1 MGRQRPRSR
10 SMSKRII
17 LVAVL
22 AFCSGLG
29 AGEIVRVYLR
39 FSRPSVP
46 VNAGSTTDD
55 IIARLRSRGLKFDP
69 VYCTDE
75 NRQVQADR
83 FNLAFLDTDP
93 SLAPRPPYHLTVYV
107 ERDGCPLNNYLHG
120 GPVLRVAPFTFWG
133 DQLLLRQIDDA
144 LRD

>member
-1 MGRQRPRSR
+1 
-10 SMSKRII
+10 MSKRSV

-22 AFCSGLG
+22 AFCNGLL
-29 AGEIVRVYLR
+29 AGEIGRLSLR
-39 FSRPSVP
+39 FSRPYVP
-46 VNAGSTTDD
+46 VNAGSISDD

-69 VYCTDE
+69 VHCTDE
-75 NRQVQADR
+75 NRQVQADT
-83 FNLAFLDTDP
+83 FNLAFLDTDA
-93 SLAPRPPYHLTVYV
+93 SLARRPPYHLTVYV